1 MNTHFAEED
10 GCLLLRDR
18 YVNNYYFY
26 YPLSAA
32 GDEIAEERALEKI
45 EAYCRA
51 NNVRLHFTAIPR
63 EKLPLLALRYGEG
76 PAHFQHPPAGATIS
90 TPPKTSRPIPAAGTA
105 ASATTSI
112 NSKRTTRTIPF
123 LSAPRRTSPNCAR
136 SCANIPPCNTPKAT
150 LWRVK
155 R

>member
-1 MNTHFAEED
+1 MTFQKLTPQDILRLLPYFRAQKSRLSNYTAGYLYLWERFMNTHFAEED

-63 EKLPLLALRYGEG
+63 EKLPLLALRYG
-76 PAHFQHPPAGATIS
+76 ADLHIS
-90 TPPKTSRPIPAAGTA
+90 NIRRWRDYIYAAEDFKTYSGGRYIGLRYHL
-105 ASATTSI
+105 
-112 NSKRTTRTIPF
+112 NKF
-123 LSAPRRTSPNCAR
+123 
-136 SCANIPPCNTPKAT
+136 
-150 LWRVK
+150 
-155 R
+155 